1 MTPRGALNTLQAGRA
16 FAALAVLLFHANITL
31 ALPQY
36 LGRGLYPVF
45 NMGYSGVHFFFV
57 LSGFVIMMAHGRH
70 IGRPEKLG
78 LFAWKRF
85 RRIYPPLWAALLLA
99 APMVLLVPAINHNLP
114 IDLGGVLSA
123 IALTPAK
130 SEPLLTVA
138 WTLRHEMLFYV
149 VFGLAIW
156 KPKLG
161 LPVAALW
168 LALSATLPWTGLSY
182 PALFFFTS
190 QHLLFAFGVLTF
202 IAFDKGWVRRPAA
215 LLVAG
220 LALFAVTWSLPLLK
234 LPLHGIVG
242 NWAFGLG
249 AAMAILGA
257 ATLERSRGLPVPRW
271 LVFLGEASYA
281 IYLIHA
287 PVMYLALELVMALP
301 HGMRPPGPV
310 QFWLTALV
318 GLAAGVLFHL
328 AIERPLL
335 RRFPVAKAAAA
346 ADPEP
351 RAVAP

>member
-1 MTPRGALNTLQAGRA
+1 LNTLQAGRA

-36 LGRGLYPVF
+36 LDRGLYPVF

-57 LSGFVIMMAHGRH
+57 LSGFVIMLAHGRD
-70 IGRPEKLG
+70 IGRPDKLG
-78 LFAWKRF
+78 AFAWKRF
-85 RRIYPPLWAALLLA
+85 RRIYPPLWAALLLV
-99 APMVLLVPAINHNLP
+99 APLVLLVPAVNHNAA
-114 IDLGGVLSA
+114 IDLPSVLSA

-130 SEPLLTVA
+130 DEPLLTVA

-156 KPKLG
+156 RPKLG

-168 LALSATLPWTGLSY
+168 LALSAILPWTGLRY

-190 QHLLFAFGVLTF
+190 QHLLFAFGALAFV
-202 IAFDKGWVRRPAA
+202 AFDRGWVRRPAA
-215 LLVAG
+215 LMIAG
-220 LALFAVTWSLPLLK
+220 LVLFAATWSIPLLK
-234 LPLHGIVG
+234 LPLHGIIG

-257 ATLERSRGLPVPRW
+257 AVLERSRGLPVPRW

-281 IYLIHA
+281 IYLIHG
-287 PVMYLALELVMALP
+287 PVLYLVLELVMKLP
-301 HGMRPPGPV
+301 QDLRPPAHML
-310 QFWLTALV
+310 FWLVAAL

-335 RRFPVAKAAAA
+335 NRLSVAKPATD
-346 ADPEP
+346 ADSGP